1 MNDKNKYTIITCTTI
16 VILFILKKTDSKKLA
31 RAQTIPKINKFLAKD
46 VYKRQI
52 LRILIK
58 ECTKLT

>member
-31 RAQTIPKINKFLAKD
+31 RAQTIPKINKQNKNKKINNTVQNIFFMP
-46 VYKRQI
+46 I
-52 LRILIK
+52 L
-58 ECTKLT
+58 

>member
-31 RAQTIPKINKFLAKD
+31 RAQTIPKINKFLANP
-46 VYKRQI
+46 VS
-52 LRILIK
+52 
-58 ECTKLT
+58 